1 MWRLVGMRDWE
12 TYGILRRMLADYKTT
27 PEAKTPAGAQLPDD
41 KVLKFGA
48 PGSVSLTSDIDIN
61 LKGVFTHQ
69 AVKRFNTEFRARGWA
84 HEPGTVYDVNVYAL
98 DNLHGLSIDG
108 DKVMHVAQEKNVPEG
123 FDANVADVKNQEVA
137 TLVKMLR
144 FMCHGEECAGN
155 PRWEAYKSGL
165 GCGEGQEDGNE
176 DLDEN
181 LALAEER
188 YEVWRTALEDERQK
202 ILDEGAAEVDTLKGI
217 TSKKDADDKQEASL
231 DIQASNRLYE
241 KKALELEALRNE
253 LKQLAEAGDAD
264 KQMKV
269 AIQLRQ
275 AILEAGMF
283 ANEAM
288 ISRGASNLVVFG
300 TQEGVKAGV
309 SAIELTEA
317 QYYHAF
323 NEQLA
328 DTVKEFGHY
337 KGDLGAGLLK
347 GGKYLMRMALAMDQL
362 GIDLPANA
370 EALRQLGTYSIVAK
384 AMEDKSSGQKTAA
397 LAKLMKSTL
406 GFEVAD
412 TDGFIDRVIIPFG
425 AEVSKRY
432 KDKNGEG
439 SSALKKSAVAPEGQ
453 DVAQD
458 ILLGL
463 MR

>member
-1 MWRLVGMRDWE
+1 
-12 TYGILRRMLADYKTT
+12 
-27 PEAKTPAGAQLPDD
+27 
-41 KVLKFGA
+41 
-48 PGSVSLTSDIDIN
+48 
-61 LKGVFTHQ
+61 
-69 AVKRFNTEFRARGWA
+69 
-84 HEPGTVYDVNVYAL
+84 
-98 DNLHGLSIDG
+98 
-108 DKVMHVAQEKNVPEG
+108 
-123 FDANVADVKNQEVA
+123 
-137 TLVKMLR
+137 
-144 FMCHGEECAGN
+144 
-155 PRWEAYKSGL
+155 
-165 GCGEGQEDGNE
+165 
-176 DLDEN
+176 
-181 LALAEER
+181 
-188 YEVWRTALEDERQK
+188 
-202 ILDEGAAEVDTLKGI
+202 
-217 TSKKDADDKQEASL
+217 
-231 DIQASNRLYE
+231 
-241 KKALELEALRNE
+241 
-253 LKQLAEAGDAD
+253 
-264 KQMKV
+264 MKV